1 MPTFL
6 TKHLSDRETT
16 NFNSEEVLER
26 DNTMKKINPL
36 VEFFSE
42 AERYSNTE
50 LRTLYALCYLIS
62 TEQGNDIDNFITLAN
77 SENNI
82 ERSKYIS
89 RRVDFKELSYFIFSD
104 RRASHIK
111 PLIRDILRLGSIPVK
126 WSYERKNEDGT
137 SEKRIKIAPV
147 LTYDIDL
154 PDFTELGDLS
164 QDMILNEFMRNGF
177 VDISFGRPFFQNI
190 KDRFT
195 YLPKKLIK
203 MWGKK
208 GSGTELF
215 GLLLNELL
223 YLLNGYRT
231 AAIKTEKRVKKE
243 LKDSEL
249 PQEEKDKILS
259 DALKKTLTAEL
270 KYSTIM
276 SKISEY
282 YIKQRKNAKFE
293 NHLKLAMDFF
303 QYDLGLISEWDTKDG
318 AKNGKKIV
326 FVFNLNYEKNTKLLS

>member
-6 TKHLSDRETT
+6 AKHLSDRETT
-16 NFNSEEVLER
+16 NFNSEEVIER

-126 WSYERKNEDGT
+126 WIYERKNEDGT

-164 QDMILNEFMRNGF
+164 QEMILNEFMRNGF

-208 GSGTELF
+208 GTGTELF

-243 LKDSEL
+243 LKDSDL

-303 QYDLGLISEWDTKDG
+303 QNDLGLISEWDTKDG

-326 FVFNLNYEKNTKLLS
+326 FVFNLNYEKNIKLLS